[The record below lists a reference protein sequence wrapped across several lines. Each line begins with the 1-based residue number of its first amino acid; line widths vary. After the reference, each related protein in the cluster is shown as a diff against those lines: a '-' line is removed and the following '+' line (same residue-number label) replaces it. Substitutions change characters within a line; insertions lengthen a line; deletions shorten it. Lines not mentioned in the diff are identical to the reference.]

1 MRPRKAA
8 SGPAGSSCSASGE
21 LAAAWMAAAES
32 LVKVRGAF
40 AVIRL
45 LRRMGGLRD
54 VGRCLW
60 AAVHVLKLTD
70 GAARVAQ
77 MLILPEEKRRDR
89 CLQIIGEIAAECANE
104 DL

>member
-1 MRPRKAA
+1 
-8 SGPAGSSCSASGE
+8 
-21 LAAAWMAAAES
+21 MAAAES
-32 LVKVRGAF
+32 LVQVRGAF

-45 LRRMGGLRD
+45 LRRIGGLRD